1 MNYNITTVLGT
12 PIIRTIGDKD
22 IKFKR
27 LRLGDL
33 AILTEALYAE
43 ELKTNQ
49 EANRMNIY
57 ELRGFLVFDPRGIMV
72 TLQYAA
78 KMENADMDTAI
89 LLDIGGD
96 VVQLAAEIVGMNL
109 VAPEAKDEPDND
121 RKE

>member
-22 IKFKR
+22 IKFRR

-33 AILTEALYAE
+33 ATLTEALYAE
-43 ELKTNQ
+43 ELKTNK
-49 EANRMNIY
+49 ETKRMNIY
-57 ELRGFLVFDPRGIMV
+57 DLRSFLVFDPRGIMV
-72 TLQYAA
+72 ALQYAA
-78 KMENADMDTAI
+78 KVENADMDLAV
-89 LLDIGGD
+89 LNDINGD

-109 VAPEAKDEPDND
+109 VAPEPDND